1 MKRTHFYIAY
11 AGNKR
16 SEMIE
21 IYNFID
27 FEGIDTIVEPYC
39 GSCAMS
45 YYIWLKHPDLKFIL
59 NDNNK
64 YLLEM
69 FDIIRDD
76 NKLNEF
82 EIKINDELM
91 PILLNDKEKYVE
103 FVKQNNIYSWY
114 IGHKF
119 YNIKPGLFPQNKKFN
134 SIKISNLGITDFF
147 KNANIEFHN
156 MDGIEFYKNH
166 KKKKNNLILLDP
178 PYLSSCNDFY
188 QDSNT
193 NIYEYLYNNNINQEE
208 SKIYLILEKIWIL
221 ELLFKNNE
229 RIIYNKLY
237 QMSKKKTIHMIIK
250 QN

>member
-1 MKRTHFYIAY
+1 MKKNHFYIAY

-45 YYIWLKHPDLKFIL
+45 YYIWLKRPDLKFIL
-59 NDNNK
+59 NDNDK

-76 NKLNEF
+76 HKLNEF

-91 PILLNDKEKYVE
+91 PILLNDKEKYTE

-114 IGHKF
+114 IRNKF
-119 YNIKPGLFPQNKKFN
+119 YNIRPGLFPQNKKFN
-134 SIKISNLGITDFF
+134 RIKFSNFGITDFF

-156 MDGIEFYKNH
+156 MDGIEFYENH

-229 RIIYNKLY
+229 RIIYDKLY
-237 QMSKKKTIHMIIK
+237 QVSKKKTMHMIIK